1 VLNRGSN
8 VVRLAVAFEGG
19 LGIIAAALAQW
30 FDLPL
35 RARLVLDQWVA
46 IRSILE
52 SAPMLMFLAFAMRSD
67 WPPLVRIRRQVSRM
81 VREMFG
87 GVNWLGL
94 AAVSVAAGFG
104 EELLFR
110 GALQPLAERWWGA
123 GVGLIVVSVIFG
135 ALHAM
140 SRTYFVL
147 ATAVGL
153 YLGWLAQHYDDLLA
167 PIFVH
172 SVYDFAALVV
182 LMRARDV
189 GSGS

>member
-1 VLNRGSN
+1 M
-8 VVRLAVAFEGG
+8 
-19 LGIIAAALAQW
+19 
-30 FDLPL
+30 
-35 RARLVLDQWVA
+35 LV
-46 IRSILE
+46 
-52 SAPMLMFLAFAMRSD
+52 FLAFAIRSD
-67 WPPLVRIRRQVSRM
+67 WRPLAGIRRQVSRM
-81 VREMFG
+81 VRDMFG

-94 AAVSVAAGFG
+94 AAVSIAAGFG

-110 GALQPLAERWWGA
+110 GALQPLAERWWGVGA
-123 GVGLIVVSVIFG
+123 GLIVVSLFFG

-172 SVYDFAALVV
+172 ALYDFAALVALRQV
-182 LMRARDV
+182 RSD
-189 GSGS
+189 GSF

>member
-1 VLNRGSN
+1 MLNRGSN
-8 VVRLAVAFEGG
+8 VVWLAIAFEGG
-19 LGIIAAALAQW
+19 LGVIAVAMAQW
-30 FDLPL
+30 FELPL

-46 IRSILE
+46 IRSILA
-52 SAPMLMFLAFAMRSD
+52 SLPMLVFLWFAMRSD
-67 WPPLVRIRRQVSRM
+67 WRPLAGIRWQVSRM

-87 GVNWLGL
+87 GVSCVAL
-94 AAVSVAAGFG
+94 AAISVAAGFG

-123 GVGLIVVSVIFG
+123 AIGLLIVSVIFG

-172 SVYDFAALVV
+172 SLYDFAALVV
-182 LMRARDV
+182 LMRGRSV